1 MDKPKKNPIYSNI
14 NLLKIKNNFGK
25 RNFNLAKTVNLKTE
39 KDLNLD
45 IVKSLTAH
53 TLEIVSCFSYSLLRS
68 HDCCPFLYLS
78 ADPDGNADD
87 HGGDGDA
94 GDEGDPHGS
103 PHQGAQLPQD
113 LLLPAPRLLAPER
126 AAGGTVEGERE
137 RTGIHL
143 PPY

>member
-1 MDKPKKNPIYSNI
+1 M
-14 NLLKIKNNFGK
+14 
-25 RNFNLAKTVNLKTE
+25 
-39 KDLNLD
+39 D

-87 HGGDGDA
+87 HGGDSDA

-113 LLLPAPRLLAPER
+113 LLLPAPRFLTPER

-143 PPY
+143 PPYQKPHRIMLNPLTNRAFITLYYNFLSWCKVLPSTPKAIIYT